1 MFLKKKKEEKATIDK
16 NIIDYCNKLL
26 ELEKDRENILIK
38 NSNTMIIYNSILLI
52 PLITIMFELYNR
64 LETIRLFTIIF
75 GMTLIVITLLS
86 ILFSILSEHIYKI
99 ESNKSLLD
107 FLDNGEDKDSFIEQ
121 YISELNY
128 VHETKE
134 KNNEKRRSLLLVSH
148 ILNYT
153 FYGLII
159 IFGMVMMI
167 LM

>member
-1 MFLKKKKEEKATIDK
+1 MFLRKRKEENTSINK

-26 ELEKDRENILIK
+26 DLEKDRENILIK

-52 PLITIMFELYNR
+52 PLITIVFELYNR
-64 LETIRLFTIIF
+64 LVSVRLFTIIF
-75 GMTLIVITLLS
+75 GMILIGITLLS

-99 ESNKSLLD
+99 ESNDYLLD
-107 FLDNGEDKDSFIEQ
+107 FINGDDTDLFIEE
-121 YISELNY
+121 YINELNNVY
-128 VHETKE
+128 ENKK
-134 KNNEKRRSLLLVSH
+134 KNNDKRRKLLLVSH

>member
-1 MFLKKKKEEKATIDK
+1 MFLRKRKEDNTSINK

-26 ELEKDRENILIK
+26 DLEKDRENILIK

-52 PLITIMFELYNR
+52 PLITIVFELYNR
-64 LETIRLFTIIF
+64 LVSVRLFTIIF
-75 GMTLIVITLLS
+75 GMILIGITLLS

-99 ESNKSLLD
+99 ESNDNLLEYINSD
-107 FLDNGEDKDSFIEQ
+107 DNDLFIEE
-121 YISELNY
+121 YINELNNVY
-128 VHETKE
+128 LNKK
-134 KNNEKRRSLLLVSH
+134 KNNDKRRKLLLVSH